1 MVGASS
7 VNHGPGVIVRAA
19 NLVLGM
25 AAGLCLGLFLL
36 MVVRHGW

>member
-19 NLVLGM
+19 NLVLVSDRERVG
-25 AAGLCLGLFLL
+25 AGA
-36 MVVRHGW
+36 R